1 MALNALIFALAS
13 ILPLAPQPA
22 APFPKIITDAPTIT
36 DVAPGVS
43 YGDYQMRT
51 ADGPL
56 SIHVVAVDLQDPT
69 VRIGTAL
76 AQDRLISQ
84 GEPVSS
90 MAKRTGAVAGV
101 NGDYFDID
109 QTNQPLNI
117 LVEDG
122 RLLRTPIQRWAVFFD
137 AQKRAQF
144 AEFALSQSAL
154 LPQGTLPLKTMNVW
168 PPPGGGA
175 VFVTPEYGPIAPAQN
190 VTELALEPVS
200 GTPPFASYRVTGIM
214 DNNVQQPAGYYLGIG
229 LNAYNSVPLPQD
241 GDTIAITG
249 SATPSLDGIAAA
261 VGGGPLL
268 VKDGAWYADPDGPS
282 KGESAMRIPASGV
295 AVTQDGTLLLFEV
308 DGRQPE
314 LSIGLFQPQ
323 LAQLMIAFGAVTGM
337 QFDGGGSST
346 LVARLPGD
354 DDAVVQNSPSDG
366 LERRVADSL
375 LVYSDA
381 PQGPPARIYSMPQAV
396 RALPGARVPLHVAV
410 TDASGHPSHVC
421 RCMMHLSVLP
431 ASAGHMDGDTFV
443 AGAKPQEAV
452 VRIQA
457 GTLRSEIPVHVT
469 AAVAYT
475 QVVPEHAALRAGERV
490 QLQARAFDAKG
501 YPIALPGTLPW
512 RASSGHITQNGDFT
526 AGKADANV
534 TVRLGTALAAETVTV
549 GEHDLDLPL
558 ARYAQFATAPRG
570 GPGSVVKDAP
580 CAGCMT
586 LNYDFTANE
595 RAAYANA
602 SIPLPQRV
610 LALTADVFGDGNGET
625 LRLAVNNAINERFL
639 YTVAKVEWKGWRRV
653 EFRFSPAL
661 PQPITFKSLY
671 VIDKVGPGPAV
682 QAQGAV
688 ALRNV
693 RIVLAGSAKNSHK

>member
-1 MALNALIFALAS
+1 MALNAVFLALAS

-22 APFPKIITDAPTIT
+22 APFPKIVTDAPTIT

-43 YGDYQMRT
+43 YGEYAMRT

-56 SIHVVAVDLQDPT
+56 SVHVIAVDLTDPT

-76 AQDRLISQ
+76 AGDRIVSQ

-90 MAKRTGAVAGV
+90 MAKRTGAVAGI
-101 NGDYFDID
+101 NGDYFDIN

-122 RLLRTPIQRWAVFFD
+122 RLLRVPMQRWAIFFD

-144 AEFALSQSAL
+144 AEFALTQSAV
-154 LPQGTLPLKTMNVW
+154 LPQGTLALKTMNDW

-175 VFVTPEYGPIAPAQN
+175 VFVTPEYGPLKPVEN
-190 VTELALEPVS
+190 VTEFALEPLG
-200 GTPPFASYRVTGIM
+200 GTPPFISYRVTGIA
-214 DNNVQQPAGYYLGIG
+214 DNTVQQPAGYYLGIG
-229 LNAYNSVPLPQD
+229 PNAYGSVPLPQD
-241 GDTIAITG
+241 GDTISIAG
-249 SATPSLDGIAAA
+249 SSTPSLDGIAAA
-261 VGGGPLL
+261 IGGGPLL

-282 KGESAMRIPASGV
+282 KGEFATHMPASGV
-295 AVTQDGTLLLFEV
+295 AITRDGTLLLFEI
-308 DGRQPE
+308 DGRQPA
-314 LSIGLFQPQ
+314 LSIGVLQPQ

-354 DDAVVQNSPSDG
+354 DDAAVQNSPSDG
-366 LERRVADSL
+366 MERRVADAL

-396 RALPGARVPLHVAV
+396 RAMPGARVPLHVAV
-410 TDASGHPSHVC
+410 TDASGHAAHMC
-421 RCMMHLSVLP
+421 RCMIHYSVSP
-431 ASAGHMDGDTFV
+431 ASAGRFEGDTFV
-443 AGAKPQEAV
+443 AGAKPEEAV

-469 AAVAYT
+469 DTVAYA
-475 QVVPEHAALRAGERV
+475 QIVPEHAALRSGENV

-501 YPIALPGTLPW
+501 YPIALPDTLPW
-512 RASSGHITQNGDFT
+512 RASSGRIDAGGAFT
-526 AGKADANV
+526 AGTTDARV
-534 TVRLGTALAAETVTV
+534 SLQLGSRLVSEMVTV

-558 ARYAQFATAPRG
+558 ARYAEFATAPRG
-570 GPGSVVKDAP
+570 GPGGIDKDAP
-580 CAGCMT
+580 CGGCMT
-586 LNYDFTANE
+586 LRYDFTASE

-602 SIPLPQRV
+602 SIPLPERA
-610 LALTADVFGDGNGET
+610 LALSADVFGDGNGET

-639 YTVAKVEWKGWRRV
+639 YTVAKIGWKGWRHV

-671 VIDKVGPGPAV
+671 VIDKVGPGPAA

-693 RIVLAGSAKNSHK
+693 RVVLAGSAQNPHK